1 MSFLFDFQDRRTYF
15 GIGMAVLILVLPLF
29 LNAYWTDVCVSIGLY
44 AILALSVRPAFSTW
58 ATRPSTP
65 WAPT

>member
-29 LNAYWTDVCVSIGLY
+29 LNAYWTDVCV
-44 AILALSVRPAFSTW
+44 RP
-58 ATRPSTP
+58 
-65 WAPT
+65 